1 MRSHVFYSV
10 SRQRNGFH
18 FKKKIMRLTTIK
30 VPKGCTEIAVDLEDG
45 KLVVSYGS
53 SINEKEFFCKETEHM
68 EEVPGVGDFAIL
80 WTEQKRKFA
89 IVANV
94 QEFDRAGNVVGS
106 DCFTYSS
113 AIKFR
118 NYEQYLKVKGK
129 YAEDEL

>member
-18 FKKKIMRLTTIK
+18 FKMKVMRLTTIK

-45 KLVVSYGS
+45 KLIVSYGS

-68 EEVPGVGDFAIL
+68 EEIPGVGDFAIL
-80 WTEQKRKFA
+80 WNEPNRKSA

-94 QEFDRAGNVVGS
+94 EEFNKEGFVVGS
-106 DCFTYSS
+106 DGFAYGS

-118 NYEQYLKVKGK
+118 KLRTIS
-129 YAEDEL
+129 